1 MAKQLVFAVF
11 FVVANAVF
19 VYNLS
24 RFVRV
29 AALGRP
35 SGLKETWG
43 ERIASLFTFF
53 FGQRKVME
61 ERSSLH
67 HLPIYWGFLV
77 LTVASTE
84 LLIGGL
90 LGEWFTLGS
99 VMGDTVYGWVRL
111 SVDVMNAAVFVALMY
126 AFYRRLVV
134 KPQFVPKSIDAM
146 LILGGIATLVLT
158 HYGHHAWAMAAAG
171 SVDAKMPLATA
182 LGEVTGLFTVQG
194 SRVIS
199 SFDPGWAHVAS
210 EIHWWGHVAVLLAF
224 LNYLPFSKHIHVLG
238 SAPNILMRDQ
248 GQRMVLPKID
258 LEKMEDWGVGR
269 IEDFTWKSLMDNY
282 ACTECARCTTYCPAF
297 ATDKPLSPMHVIH
310 DLKDEMKERGGKV
323 IDLKALGKQI
333 GVEIDAP
340 APGIEPIPP
349 MEGEPGFEAWQ
360 QNEERWEAAKAE
372 PANKEVVDRIEAIKA
387 ELVEL
392 RPLVGGR
399 IKDETLWAC
408 TTCGACQEVCP
419 VFIDHPLKIVQ
430 MRTHIVLN
438 DEAGRTPA
446 ELTSTFGNIE
456 GSGNPWGLPQDDRMK
471 WAEGLK
477 VPTVHDKP
485 DAEYLLFVG
494 CAGAYS
500 DVSKKT
506 TRALVRCLEA
516 AGVEYA
522 VLGTKE
528 NCNGDTLR
536 RGGDENRFQALAQHN
551 VELFEEHRV
560 KKIIASCPHCFHTLA
575 HEYPQFGGNY
585 EVIHHSKLIAH
596 LLETGKL
603 RVTDPMQKKVT
614 YHDSCYLGRWNKLYD
629 EPRAAVAHAVGG
641 TENLVELGRRRE
653 HGFCCGAG
661 GARMWMEEEPAK
673 RVNVNRTREIVAAG
687 VEAVGVACP
696 YCKTM
701 VSDGLKALDMDESI
715 VVMDIAEMV
724 AAGLPAEEAA
734 Q

>member
-1 MAKQLVFAVF
+1 M
-11 FVVANAVF
+11 NAV
-19 VYNLS
+19 
-24 RFVRV
+24 
-29 AALGRP
+29 
-35 SGLKETWG
+35 
-43 ERIASLFTFF
+43 
-53 FGQRKVME
+53 
-61 ERSSLH
+61 
-67 HLPIYWGFLV
+67 
-77 LTVASTE
+77 
-84 LLIGGL
+84 
-90 LGEWFTLGS
+90 
-99 VMGDTVYGWVRL
+99 
-111 SVDVMNAAVFVALMY
+111 VFVALMY

-134 KPQFVPKSIDAM
+134 KPQFVPQSIDAM
-146 LILGGIATLVLT
+146 LILGAIATLVLT
-158 HYGHHAWAMAAAG
+158 HYGHHVWAMAASG
-171 SVDAKMPLATA
+171 VVDPRMPVAIA
-182 LGEVTGLFTVQG
+182 LGQLSGVFTVEG
-194 SRVIS
+194 SRVVS
-199 SFDPGWAHVAS
+199 SFEPGWAHVAS
-210 EIHWWGHVAVLLAF
+210 EIHWWGHAAILLGF

-238 SAPNILMRDQ
+238 SGPNILMRDQ

-269 IEDFTWKSLMDNY
+269 IEDFTWKSLIDNY

-297 ATDKPLSPMHVIH
+297 ATEKPLSPMHVIH
-310 DLKDEMKERGGKV
+310 DLKDEMKDRGGKV
-323 IDLKALGKQI
+323 IDLKALGKQL

-340 APGIEPIPP
+340 APGMPPIEP

-360 QNEERWEAAKAE
+360 RNAERWEAAKAE
-372 PANKEVVDRIEAIKA
+372 PANKEVVLRIEALEA
-387 ELVEL
+387 ELEQMQ
-392 RPLVGGR
+392 PLVGGR

-419 VFIDHPLKIVQ
+419 VFIDHPLKILQ

-438 DEAGRTPA
+438 DETGRTPG
-446 ELTSTFGNIE
+446 ELKNTFDKIE
-456 GSGNPWGLPQDDRMK
+456 GSGNPWGLPQGDRMK
-471 WAEGLK
+471 WAEGLS
-477 VPTVHDKP
+477 VPTVEDKP
-485 DAEYLLFVG
+485 NAEYLLFVG
-494 CAGAYS
+494 CAGSYS

-516 AGVEYA
+516 AGVDYA

-528 NCNGDTLR
+528 NCTGDTLR
-536 RGGDENRFQALAQHN
+536 RGGDENRFQALAQQN
-551 VELFEEHRV
+551 VELFEEHAV

-629 EPRAAVAHAVGG
+629 EPRTAVAQAVGG
-641 TENLVELGRRRE
+641 AGNLVELPRRRE

-724 AAGLPAEEAA
+724 AAGLPAQEAA